1 MLDCRNWE
9 MIAPDDSDPRELRK
23 EQTMASPMTDSRAD
37 FAISQLQG
45 DAWAA
50 WNASFHAEEKDAY
63 RTVGRA
69 LYAQDVHERITNLFA
84 RSDAQNAFLDM
95 MLATAAKS

>member
-1 MLDCRNWE
+1 M
-9 MIAPDDSDPRELRK
+9 S
-23 EQTMASPMTDSRAD
+23 SPITESRAD
-37 FAISQLQG
+37 FPVSQLQG

-69 LYAQDVHERITNLFA
+69 LYAQDIHERITTLFA
-84 RSDAQNAFLDM
+84 RSDAQNAFLD
-95 MLATAAKS
+95 AVRASAA